1 MNYKND
7 EIIKIESGFNEKKNI
22 ISVLENNISDLKN
35 KNLLINKYEQEIQE
49 LNKKLN
55 ENEEYFNNE
64 EENRIKKDNEIKRYE
79 QEIQELKKKLND
91 YKNTE
96 EEKIYGN
103 IPYLETEEEAA
114 ENIAD
119 IYERRDNEARTFAPP
134 HNVDDNTRKKD
145 NFDDIEESDEEIE
158 ESDEEIDEKKKNIY
172 IYIYMKELLKKYDD
186 TREKDTPTKIPQSV
200 KKRYTN

>member
-1 MNYKND
+1 M
-7 EIIKIESGFNEKKNI
+7 
-22 ISVLENNISDLKN
+22 
-35 KNLLINKYEQEIQE
+35 LINNYEQEIQE
-49 LNKKLN
+49 LKKQLS

-64 EENRIKKDNEIKRYE
+64 EKNRIKKDNEIKRYE
-79 QEIQELKKKLND
+79 QEIQELNKQLND
-91 YKNTE
+91 YKKTE

-119 IYERRDNEARTFAPP
+119 KYERRDNKARTFAPP

-145 NFDDIEESDEEIE
+145 NFDEKIEESDEK
-158 ESDEEIDEKKKNIY
+158 IDEKTKK
-172 IYIYMKELLKKYDD
+172 YMKELLKKYDD

-200 KKRYTN
+200 KKKDTPTKIPQSVKKKDTPT

>member
-1 MNYKND
+1 M
-7 EIIKIESGFNEKKNI
+7 
-22 ISVLENNISDLKN
+22 
-35 KNLLINKYEQEIQE
+35 LINNYEQEIQE
-49 LNKKLN
+49 LKKQLS

-64 EENRIKKDNEIKRYE
+64 EKNRIKKDNEIKRYE
-79 QEIQELKKKLND
+79 QEIQELNKQLND
-91 YKNTE
+91 YKKTE

-119 IYERRDNEARTFAPP
+119 KYERRDNRARTFAPP

-145 NFDDIEESDEEIE
+145 NFDEKIEESDEK
-158 ESDEEIDEKKKNIY
+158 IDEKTKK
-172 IYIYMKELLKKYDD
+172 YMKELLKKYDD

-200 KKRYTN
+200 KKKIHQLKYLKV

>member
-1 MNYKND
+1 MLKYSRLNEEFIKIKDDLHKTKNKPNESEKIKKELNYKNN
-7 EIIKIESGFNEKKNI
+7 EIIKIESELNDKKNI

-114 ENIAD
+114 GNIAD
-119 IYERRDNEARTFAPP
+119 IYERRDNKARTFAPP

-158 ESDEEIDEKKKNIY
+158 ESDEKKS
-172 IYIYMKELLKKYDD
+172 L
-186 TREKDTPTKIPQSV
+186 
-200 KKRYTN
+200 